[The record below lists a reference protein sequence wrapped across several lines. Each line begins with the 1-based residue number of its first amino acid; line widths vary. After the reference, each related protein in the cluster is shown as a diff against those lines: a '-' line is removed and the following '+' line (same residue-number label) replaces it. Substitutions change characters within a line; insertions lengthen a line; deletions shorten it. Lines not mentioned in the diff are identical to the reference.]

1 MNISWLIFPIPTD
14 WCAMKLVWEL
24 KWNLHLSRYRNKFTG
39 NFMVSWGKIERF
51 FFFWALQFALM
62 GNQMFSVSTILY
74 KHIPW
79 LSCTGKEFGWR
90 LYPHIYI
97 YTVNRYVNK
106 LYAFLG
112 YNNRVFRNTFSRIV
126 LLTWYCPLFLVR
138 SKNLN
143 HELFWFVNCNC
154 VIFRGV
160 PQLRNVFSSILCY
173 KHVLNEIM
181 TKLYVSLCYIFCC

>member
-39 NFMVSWGKIERF
+39 NFTVSWGKIERF
-51 FFFWALQFALM
+51 FFFELCNLLWWGTKCFLSRQ
-62 GNQMFSVSTILY
+62 FSVNI
-74 KHIPW
+74 
-79 LSCTGKEFGWR
+79 
-90 LYPHIYI
+90 YPDFHALERNSGEGYTHIYI

-112 YNNRVFRNTFSRIV
+112 YNYRVFRNTFSRIV

-154 VIFRGV
+154 VLFGGV

>member
-39 NFMVSWGKIERF
+39 NFTVSWGKIERF
-51 FFFWALQFALM
+51 FFFELCNLLWWGTKCFLSRQFSINIYPDFHALERNS
-62 GNQMFSVSTILY
+62 GEGYT
-74 KHIPW
+74 
-79 LSCTGKEFGWR
+79 
-90 LYPHIYI
+90 HIYI

-112 YNNRVFRNTFSRIV
+112 YNYRVFRNTFSRIV

-154 VIFRGV
+154 VLFGGV

>member
-51 FFFWALQFALM
+51 FFFELCNLLWWGTKCFLSRQFSINIYPDFHALERNL
-62 GNQMFSVSTILY
+62 GEGYT
-74 KHIPW
+74 
-79 LSCTGKEFGWR
+79 
-90 LYPHIYI
+90 HIYI

-112 YNNRVFRNTFSRIV
+112 YNYRVFRNTFSRIV

-143 HELFWFVNCNC
+143 HELFWFVNCMCFIQGCPTAKKC
-154 VIFRGV
+154 VFFYFM
-160 PQLRNVFSSILCY
+160 L
-173 KHVLNEIM
+173 
-181 TKLYVSLCYIFCC
+181 

>member
-51 FFFWALQFALM
+51 FFFELCNLLWWGTKCFLSRQFSINIYPDFHALERNS
-62 GNQMFSVSTILY
+62 GEGYT
-74 KHIPW
+74 
-79 LSCTGKEFGWR
+79 
-90 LYPHIYI
+90 HIYI

-112 YNNRVFRNTFSRIV
+112 YNYRVFRNTFSRIV

-154 VIFRGV
+154 VLFGGV

>member
-51 FFFWALQFALM
+51 FFFELCNLLWWGTKCFLSRQFSINIYPDFHALERNS
-62 GNQMFSVSTILY
+62 GEGYT
-74 KHIPW
+74 
-79 LSCTGKEFGWR
+79 
-90 LYPHIYI
+90 HIYI

-143 HELFWFVNCNC
+143 HELFWFVNCMCFIQGCPTAKKC
-154 VIFRGV
+154 VFFYFM
-160 PQLRNVFSSILCY
+160 L
-173 KHVLNEIM
+173 
-181 TKLYVSLCYIFCC
+181 

>member
-39 NFMVSWGKIERF
+39 NFTVSWGKIERF
-51 FFFWALQFALM
+51 FFFELCNLLWWGTKCFLSRQFSINIYPDFHALERNS
-62 GNQMFSVSTILY
+62 GEGYT
-74 KHIPW
+74 
-79 LSCTGKEFGWR
+79 
-90 LYPHIYI
+90 HIYI

-112 YNNRVFRNTFSRIV
+112 YNYRVFRNTFSRIV

-154 VIFRGV
+154 VLFGGV

-181 TKLYVSLCYIFCC
+181 TKLYLSLCYIFCC

>member
-39 NFMVSWGKIERF
+39 NFTVSWGKIERF
-51 FFFWALQFALM
+51 FFFELCNLLWWGSKCFLSRQFSINIYPDFHALERNS
-62 GNQMFSVSTILY
+62 GEGYT
-74 KHIPW
+74 
-79 LSCTGKEFGWR
+79 
-90 LYPHIYI
+90 HIYI

-112 YNNRVFRNTFSRIV
+112 YNYRVFRNTFSRIV

-154 VIFRGV
+154 VLFGGV

>member
-51 FFFWALQFALM
+51 FFFELCNLLWWGTKCFLSRQFSINIYPDFHALERNS
-62 GNQMFSVSTILY
+62 GEGYT
-74 KHIPW
+74 
-79 LSCTGKEFGWR
+79 
-90 LYPHIYI
+90 HIYI

-112 YNNRVFRNTFSRIV
+112 YNYRVFRNTFSRIV

-154 VIFRGV
+154 VLFGGV

-173 KHVLNEIM
+173 NNVLNEIM

>member
-51 FFFWALQFALM
+51 FFFELCNLLWWGTKCFLSRQFSINIYPDFHALERNS
-62 GNQMFSVSTILY
+62 GEGYT
-74 KHIPW
+74 
-79 LSCTGKEFGWR
+79 
-90 LYPHIYI
+90 HIYI

-112 YNNRVFRNTFSRIV
+112 YNYRVFRNTFSRIV

>member
-51 FFFWALQFALM
+51 FFFELCNLLWWGTKCFLSRQFSINIYPDFHALERNS
-62 GNQMFSVSTILY
+62 GEGYT
-74 KHIPW
+74 
-79 LSCTGKEFGWR
+79 
-90 LYPHIYI
+90 HIYI

-112 YNNRVFRNTFSRIV
+112 YNYRVFRNTFSRIV

-154 VIFRGV
+154 VLFRGV

>member
-39 NFMVSWGKIERF
+39 NFTVSWGKIERF
-51 FFFWALQFALM
+51 FFFELCNLLWWGTKCFLSRQFSINIYPDFHALERNS
-62 GNQMFSVSTILY
+62 GEGYT
-74 KHIPW
+74 
-79 LSCTGKEFGWR
+79 
-90 LYPHIYI
+90 HIYI
-97 YTVNRYVNK
+97 YTVNRYVKK

-112 YNNRVFRNTFSRIV
+112 YNYRVFRNTFSRIV

-154 VIFRGV
+154 VLFGGV